1 MQPQDLITP
10 LAPAGV
16 PAPFWLVE
24 VLKVLGFTLHLVPM
38 NLWYVGLLLAVCFH
52 CCGCEQRKRLGAR
65 LIGQLP
71 IWVAFGINFG
81 IVPLLFVQVAY
92 SRAFYPATILMAWH
106 WLGVILLLIPAYY
119 GVYVYAFAL
128 RQDAP
133 LHAWQRAAGWLAA
146 LLFITIGFI
155 FANAFTL
162 MTRVDAWSGLW
173 LANSVDGAARGT
185 AWNLGDATLWPRWL
199 LVFGLALGTTAAWA
213 VFDSAW
219 FARRES
225 DDYRRWVLRFARWL
239 YLGAVVWTGIAGSWY
254 VFGAWTPAI
263 RQAMFA
269 WPILP
274 LTVATAAAPLVP
286 AAWLWIRRHESIS
299 RSEAALVALLQFL
312 VLGVN
317 ATSRQVVQN
326 LELKPYLDVAAQP
339 TSVQWSAVVVF
350 LLLFVAG
357 LAVIAWMVGQAAH
370 ASQTEQYPA

>member
-1 MQPQDLITP
+1 
-10 LAPAGV
+10 
-16 PAPFWLVE
+16 
-24 VLKVLGFTLHLVPM
+24 
-38 NLWYVGLLLAVCFH
+38 
-52 CCGCEQRKRLGAR
+52 
-65 LIGQLP
+65 
-71 IWVAFGINFG
+71 
-81 IVPLLFVQVAY
+81 
-92 SRAFYPATILMAWH
+92 
-106 WLGVILLLIPAYY
+106 
-119 GVYVYAFAL
+119 
-128 RQDAP
+128 
-133 LHAWQRAAGWLAA
+133 
-146 LLFITIGFI
+146 
-155 FANAFTL
+155 